1 MLERHTFLP
10 CRGYRN
16 SYHGML
22 SERADLL
29 DGAGST
35 LLEGDTVHL
44 R

>member
-1 MLERHTFLP
+1 MNE
-10 CRGYRN
+10 

-22 SERADLL
+22 GESADLL

-44 R
+44 KRKES